1 MLNKNMEVVVII
13 KSQGDRKYLL
23 IDTAVLPNVF
33 EEVIKVK
40 EILNSGKVKDI
51 TEAVKIVGLSRSTYY
66 KYKDYVFKVTDG
78 LKGHKVT
85 ITITIGHKSGTLS
98 RVLDELA
105 KWHGNILTINQD
117 IPINNTA
124 NVNVTLDISEIDCDI
139 EFLLNKIKEIES
151 VLKVEILAM
160 E

>member
-1 MLNKNMEVVVII
+1 MKVVII
-13 KSQGDRKYLL
+13 IRKQSDKKYLL
-23 IDTAVLPNVF
+23 IDTAVLPSVF

-40 EILNSGKVKDI
+40 EILNSGNVKDI

-85 ITITIGHKSGTLS
+85 ISVTIGHKMGTLS

-105 KWHGNILTINQD
+105 KYHGNILTINQD

-124 NVNVTLDISEIDCDI
+124 NVNITLDISELDCAI
-139 EFLLNKIKEIES
+139 ELLLDKIKEIES